1 MTKQELNILVERL
14 IRIRDNY
21 DLSRDDRDA
30 LADACNVI
38 YDSIN
43 KIAEDEKIIID
54 ISEEVINKVNSE
66 HGNLV
71 DINDVATALI
81 YSGICDSAKCG
92 EVKEVLS
99 MIPIIVEGSA
109 E

>member
-1 MTKQELNILVERL
+1 M
-14 IRIRDNY
+14 
-21 DLSRDDRDA
+21 
-30 LADACNVI
+30 
-38 YDSIN
+38 
-43 KIAEDEKIIID
+43 KIIID
-54 ISEEVINKVNSE
+54 IPEELIKNINDADDENYESVISWYDITLYCAIKSGLPLPAE

-99 MIPIIVEGSA
+99 KIPIIVEGS
-109 E
+109 EE

>member
-14 IRIRDNY
+14 IRIRDKY

-43 KIAEDEKIIID
+43 KIAEDEER
-54 ISEEVINKVNSE
+54 SEE
-66 HGNLV
+66 
-71 DINDVATALI
+71 
-81 YSGICDSAKCG
+81 
-92 EVKEVLS
+92 
-99 MIPIIVEGSA
+99 
-109 E
+109 

>member
-1 MTKQELNILVERL
+1 MQIVIKIDHTDYERYKD
-14 IRIRDNY
+14 IEM
-21 DLSRDDRDA
+21 
-30 LADACNVI
+30 
-38 YDSIN
+38 
-43 KIAEDEKIIID
+43 IAQG
-54 ISEEVINKVNSE
+54 VPLPAE

-99 MIPIIVEGSA
+99 MIPIIVEGNA

>member
-1 MTKQELNILVERL
+1 MKIVIDIPDEV
-14 IRIRDNY
+14 IRDVNKTNEENY
-21 DLSRDDRDA
+21 E
-30 LADACNVI
+30 NVI
-38 YDSIN
+38 SWYDTTLYCAIKN
-43 KIAEDEKIIID
+43 GITLPA
-54 ISEEVINKVNSE
+54 E

-92 EVKEVLS
+92 EVKDVLS
-99 MIPIIVEGSA
+99 KIPIIVEGSA

>member
-1 MTKQELNILVERL
+1 MHIV
-14 IRIRDNY
+14 
-21 DLSRDDRDA
+21 
-30 LADACNVI
+30 
-38 YDSIN
+38 
-43 KIAEDEKIIID
+43 ID
-54 ISEEVINKVNSE
+54 ISEEVINKVNDANDENYDNVISWYDSDLYCAIKSGLPLPAE

-99 MIPIIVEGSA
+99 KIPIIVEGST